1 MPLTSLGLV
10 SPGTEWAGRAAPVL
24 LAAGVGALVF
34 GAFHGNSLVG
44 RWLSSHRER
53 LDHDLDFVRARLRGE
68 AVLRLQIVGVAA
80 VLGAAV
86 GWASAA
92 PLMAAVPVFVG
103 PGLAARRSRL
113 LRVQALEEQLDVWV
127 LSLANA
133 LSATASLGEA
143 IAASA
148 RVVPPPMRDEVETM
162 LRETRL
168 GVPLDAALTAMGARI
183 GSRVVAGA
191 LITLRIARNAGGNAR
206 ATLEMAASTLR
217 EMARLEGVVRSKTAE
232 GKAQALVVSVIPA
245 PLVLAI
251 RAMAPDFFAPLGR
264 SPAGSL
270 VVLLA
275 VVLWGA
281 AIALATKICA
291 VDV

>member
-1 MPLTSLGLV
+1 VSLTPTTV
-10 SPGTEWAGRAAPVL
+10 WAGRFASVL
-24 LAAGVGALVF
+24 LSAGVGAFVHRASQNGSPVARGLAAH
-34 GAFHGNSLVG
+34 GA
-44 RWLSSHRER
+44 R
-53 LDHDLDFVRARLRGE
+53 LDHDLRFVRARLGGR
-68 AVLRLQIVGVAA
+68 ALVRLQLAGVAA
-80 VLGAAV
+80 VIGVAI
-86 GWASAA
+86 GCASAA
-92 PLMAAVPVFVG
+92 PLVATVPVLVG

-113 LRVQALEEQLDVWV
+113 MRVQALEEQLDVWV

-133 LSATASLGEA
+133 LSATASLGAA

-148 RVVPPPMRDEVETM
+148 RVVPSPMRDEVETV

-168 GVPLDAALTAMGARI
+168 GAPLDAALAAMGTRI
-183 GSRVVAGA
+183 GSRVVSGA
-191 LITLRIARNAGGNAR
+191 LLTLRIARSAGGNAR
-206 ATLEMAASTLR
+206 ATLELAASTLR
-217 EMARLEGVVRSKTAE
+217 EMARLEGVVRAKTAE

-251 RAMAPDFFAPLGR
+251 RALSPEFFAPLGR

-275 VVLWGA
+275 VALWGA
-281 AIALATKICA
+281 AIALAAKICA